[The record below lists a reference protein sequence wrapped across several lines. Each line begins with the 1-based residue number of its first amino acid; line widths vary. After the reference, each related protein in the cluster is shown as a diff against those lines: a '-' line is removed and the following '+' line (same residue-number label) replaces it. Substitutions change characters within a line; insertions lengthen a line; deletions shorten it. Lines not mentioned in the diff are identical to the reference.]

1 MRLDGVGV
9 SRCRR
14 CKDVWGMSLSY
25 NRFGVSDDH
34 IKKGLCFEGEHE
46 PADQAMIDKEK
57 WTASAG
63 DADDESDDDS
73 GDDHS
78 GCASSSCDE
87 SDEDFAYMY

>member
-1 MRLDGVGV
+1 MRLDGVGL

-14 CKDVWGMSLSY
+14 CKDVWGMSLRY
-25 NRFGVSDDH
+25 NRFGISDDH

-46 PADQAMIDKEK
+46 PEDQAMIDKEK

-63 DADDESDDDS
+63 DADDESDDS
-73 GDDHS
+73 GDDNS

-87 SDEDFAYMY
+87 SEEDFAYGF